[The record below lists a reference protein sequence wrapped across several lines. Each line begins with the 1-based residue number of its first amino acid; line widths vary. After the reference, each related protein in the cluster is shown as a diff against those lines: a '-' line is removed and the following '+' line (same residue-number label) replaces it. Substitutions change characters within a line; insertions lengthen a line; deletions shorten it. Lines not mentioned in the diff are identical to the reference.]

1 MELVDMLLDRMFGS
15 HLRTR
20 RSRPE
25 IEASNEIH
33 EQILINDIN

>member
-1 MELVDMLLDRMFGS
+1 MLLDRIMFGRS
-15 HLRTR
+15 STTSR

>member
-1 MELVDMLLDRMFGS
+1 MFGS
-15 HLRTR
+15 HQLGNRTR

-33 EQILINDIN
+33 EQILINDMN